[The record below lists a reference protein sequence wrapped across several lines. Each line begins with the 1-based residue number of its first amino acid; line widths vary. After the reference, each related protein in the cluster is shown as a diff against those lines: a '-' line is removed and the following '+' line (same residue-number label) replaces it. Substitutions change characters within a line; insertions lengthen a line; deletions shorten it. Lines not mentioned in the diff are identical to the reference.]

1 MELLYSLVIYSRWS
15 FLTNG
20 MKSHM
25 VKMHLVSY
33 PFDQHEWNLL
43 SVSSWLPPPER
54 KPAQRQAESS
64 TQVLEVGII
73 VCFFGKKERE
83 KKISS

>member
-1 MELLYSLVIYSRWS
+1 
-15 FLTNG
+15 
-20 MKSHM
+20 M